1 MFSFSS
7 SFFYLEK
14 FGIWVFISCYFLG
27 VLSVLYMSYEK
38 FWGERETEV
47 SECRLLRYA
56 VFFFF

>member
-27 VLSVLYMSYEK
+27 VLSVLYISYEK
-38 FWGERETEV
+38 FWGKGKRRFLNV
-47 SECRLLRYA
+47 DYYGMPC
-56 VFFFF
+56 FFF

>member
-1 MFSFSS
+1 MFYFSS

-27 VLSVLYMSYEK
+27 VLSVLYISYEK

-47 SECRLLRYA
+47 SECR
-56 VFFFF
+56 